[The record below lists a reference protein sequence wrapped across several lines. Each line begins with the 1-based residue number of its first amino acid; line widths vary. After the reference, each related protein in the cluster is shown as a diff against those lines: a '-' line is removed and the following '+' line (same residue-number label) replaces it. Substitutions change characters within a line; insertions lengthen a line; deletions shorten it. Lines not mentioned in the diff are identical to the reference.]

1 MYTELLRDFFHDL
14 RAHRTRA
21 ILTLVAITWGTI
33 AVVLLL
39 SFGDGLGT
47 QMMKGMMNAG
57 NRIMIVYGMET
68 GLTYQG
74 LPKGRRI
81 RLMEEDATL
90 LQQVIPA
97 IDMISPQYRKNV
109 QLMYGKFSVTTECEG
124 VNPLFEDMRRM
135 FPAGGGRFLNDVD
148 LQEQRR
154 VLFLGEEIAK
164 EIFKNEDPI
173 GKTILVDGVPFTM
186 IGVMQKKIQTSMN
199 NGPDVR
205 RALMPST
212 TFRTTYGNIYVNT
225 LVVHPSDPSQQERV
239 KSEIYRVLGRKYQFD
254 PEDER
259 ALGIWDFIEAEKISR
274 KIGIGVSIFM
284 FSVGFLTLL
293 IAGIGVANVMYVV
306 VKERTREIGIKMA
319 VGARRNYILGQFIF
333 EALLLAFIGGAV
345 GLLFSYSVVTAV
357 RMIPTGDDINAMQ
370 FLGRPV
376 LSLTTMLMTTGILA
390 LIGFLAGFFPARKA
404 ASVDPVESLRYE

>member
-1 MYTELLRDFFHDL
+1 
-14 RAHRTRA
+14 
-21 ILTLVAITWGTI
+21 
-33 AVVLLL
+33 
-39 SFGDGLGT
+39 
-47 QMMKGMMNAG
+47 
-57 NRIMIVYGMET
+57 
-68 GLTYQG
+68 
-74 LPKGRRI
+74 
-81 RLMEEDATL
+81 
-90 LQQVIPA
+90 
-97 IDMISPQYRKNV
+97 
-109 QLMYGKFSVTTECEG
+109 
-124 VNPLFEDMRRM
+124 
-135 FPAGGGRFLNDVD
+135 
-148 LQEQRR
+148 
-154 VLFLGEEIAK
+154 
-164 EIFKNEDPI
+164 
-173 GKTILVDGVPFTM
+173 
-186 IGVMQKKIQTSMN
+186 
-199 NGPDVR
+199 
-205 RALMPST
+205 MPST